1 MADNGDNSDYK
12 KIVVFEN
19 DLVFR
24 DKSEVIGGP
33 TSSHERIPEPDTV
46 NIPDNGADSDYKKIV
61 VIENDDVRDT
71 SDVIDRPSPCHERIP
86 EPDTLNLADNGDDTD
101 GEEFV
106 VVIENGVVVSDTG
119 TPASA
124 PRQKRGRNPDGWRMN
139 IVKKLRNEGKAYIS
153 RKSNKLVEARKIGP
167 ACSNGCFER
176 LTMPVVEALFKE
188 YWALGDYN
196 AQTAYLLN
204 LMDPMPV
211 KCPRTPNKKKNRTQT
226 IMYHVM
232 YGGVEHS
239 VCKKGFC
246 SIFGISDRRVRVAL
260 ERSARGD
267 PSDRRGKN
275 PRVTKFVGPKA
286 DLVRTHIQNLPTMS
300 SQCHLCAKSGDR
312 VYLDSNLNIVRLHQM
327 YLDFM
332 REKHPEVET
341 VSFNYYSNVFR
352 TEFNIGFMPPVI
364 SCITCGLLIAYNRA
378 DRDNQRPGPSDDPSQ
393 SSTSRDESS
402 RASTERGKKGPVTKT
417 KLGQRKRKEAA
428 NVNTTGDEVN
438 TQEQKKEDLRS
449 SSRTNKGGGSRSRTS
464 KRKRTPAKANDDL
477 QEGGVEEKEDVEKE
491 VNVKKLKVE
500 EERPVEKEEEIEAKE
515 EEIEEMSDSSDM
527 IPFQEIKI
535 EEEDPLDAPYPLDDE
550 VNISEAPDVA
560 LTSGILFKREEPL
573 PWMDKTDKD
582 KSSIAVAE
590 EDSSKK
596 ENKPGQ
602 SKTPKTGSKS
612 KKADSKEKNSEDL
625 EETHKNLRKSKVV
638 GKQEKSP
645 SDKQQKSPSNKQ
657 QKSPSN
663 KQQEPPAAA
672 EVTRKRCRKILREDS
687 QSELSE
693 LSLQLT
699 KDIYDVFGMH
709 VAKTLRDIND
719 IKVFNRVKI
728 KINEILL
735 DALAGYYSN
744 PGFERETSEG
754 KPILSQ
760 DHEISNN
767 TDSSNQDLEKRTDMK
782 KSSSANNDTHKTTLP
797 LSDTDQTQAVSVDHS
812 SSVSQHSRM
821 PIQII
826 NPPILLPVNSS
837 NLKPSQSKTENT
849 CQDSR
854 TLQTTP
860 FVHQPGTILVNFTFP
875 LMAQSSVVDN
885 SRTLP
890 TTQSI
895 QQPGTIPGN
904 SSFPTVTQSSDLNDS
919 RTLEA
924 KSIYQPGTIL
934 VNSSCPDT
942 TRASVLD
949 PDDNSSHHSTITETF
964 HGTDIL
970 GGDPNITTTGPVDS
984 SSSRSQHCVL
994 TKTEARGI
1002 DAAQTSTIHPHGS
1015 ISQHSGSPVTGH
1027 DKTHHPQVP
1036 GKKIKK
1042 ETDLNP
1048 LQS

>member
-1 MADNGDNSDYK
+1 MLIAEIVNSLGFEAKVLNECAVRTNIFSEEDTLTLVKRLEEAENICLNRKYNYKPRCASPKRKTSIQLLHKYICHHGDRRFTGRKVTYTGCNVTLDITIHNYKDVSRRIILKKTSDELRFPCIINYSGLHNHIIQSAQSLHELRVAPQTKEKFYRYFDIGMTAAQAARFHEEEMNLDIENLANNATNPSMRAVYYLREKWLIQNQGSVGGAIDKHASGTDSIVGMRPSHVSSFLMEVDPLDLSPSSPPSSKISTKQK
-12 KIVVFEN
+12 KPRGNICVAFGCRNTPKDGVNMHKFPWKRNPQLARKWEK
-19 DLVFR
+19 LVCTTRANWKATKWSRICSAHF
-24 DKSEVIGGP
+24 SPESF
-33 TSSHERIPEPDTV
+33 TSSSKLRREFDPNYLLVLEENAMPTIFVRNQGPHSDVGINV
-46 NIPDNGADSDYKKIV
+46 ADD
-61 VIENDDVRDT
+61 R
-71 SDVIDRPSPCHERIP
+71 DVID
-86 EPDTLNLADNGDDTD
+86 
-101 GEEFV
+101 
-106 VVIENGVVVSDTG
+106 
-119 TPASA
+119 
-124 PRQKRGRNPDGWRMN
+124 
-139 IVKKLRNEGKAYIS
+139 
-153 RKSNKLVEARKIGP
+153 IG
-167 ACSNGCFER
+167 
-176 LTMPVVEALFKE
+176 
-188 YWALGDYN
+188 
-196 AQTAYLLN
+196 
-204 LMDPMPV
+204 
-211 KCPRTPNKKKNRTQT
+211 
-226 IMYHVM
+226 
-232 YGGVEHS
+232 
-239 VCKKGFC
+239 
-246 SIFGISDRRVRVAL
+246 
-260 ERSARGD
+260 
-267 PSDRRGKN
+267 
-275 PRVTKFVGPKA
+275 
-286 DLVRTHIQNLPTMS
+286 
-300 SQCHLCAKSGDR
+300 
-312 VYLDSNLNIVRLHQM
+312 
-327 YLDFM
+327 
-332 REKHPEVET
+332 
-341 VSFNYYSNVFR
+341 
-352 TEFNIGFMPPVI
+352 
-364 SCITCGLLIAYNRA
+364 A

>member
-1 MADNGDNSDYK
+1 MPSVCAVFGCHNNSKKTTHLGVRYFSFPKDEETKKKWMHACKRADNVNWKRALICSVHFKADDYADSMKYRLLGIEKPKNQRALKEEAVPSLLLPIGSRK
-12 KIVVFEN
+12 KINREEEA
-19 DLVFR
+19 LR
-24 DKSEVIGGP
+24 ATP
-33 TSSHERIPEPDTV
+33 PQPRIT
-46 NIPDNGADSDYKKIV
+46 GSRKKINR
-61 VIENDDVRDT
+61 EEEALRAT
-71 SDVIDRPSPCHERIP
+71 PPQPRI
-86 EPDTLNLADNGDDTD
+86 
-101 GEEFV
+101 
-106 VVIENGVVVSDTG
+106 TG
-119 TPASA
+119 
-124 PRQKRGRNPDGWRMN
+124 
-139 IVKKLRNEGKAYIS
+139 S
-153 RKSNKLVEARKIGP
+153 RKKI
-167 ACSNGCFER
+167 NREE
-176 LTMPVVEALFKE
+176 EALRATPPQPRITGSRKKTNRE
-188 YWALGDYN
+188 EKALR
-196 AQTAYLLN
+196 ATSPQ
-204 LMDPMPV
+204 
-211 KCPRTPNKKKNRTQT
+211 PR
-226 IMYHVM
+226 
-232 YGGVEHS
+232 
-239 VCKKGFC
+239 
-246 SIFGISDRRVRVAL
+246 
-260 ERSARGD
+260 
-267 PSDRRGKN
+267 
-275 PRVTKFVGPKA
+275 
-286 DLVRTHIQNLPTMS
+286 
-300 SQCHLCAKSGDR
+300 
-312 VYLDSNLNIVRLHQM
+312 
-327 YLDFM
+327 
-332 REKHPEVET
+332 
-341 VSFNYYSNVFR
+341 
-352 TEFNIGFMPPVI
+352 
-364 SCITCGLLIAYNRA
+364 ITGA